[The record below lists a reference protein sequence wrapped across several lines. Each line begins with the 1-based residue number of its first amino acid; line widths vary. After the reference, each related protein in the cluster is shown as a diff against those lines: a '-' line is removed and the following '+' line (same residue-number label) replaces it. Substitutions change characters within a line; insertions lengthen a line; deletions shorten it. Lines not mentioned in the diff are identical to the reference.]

1 MVINMTDQWELNW
14 LNFQGCWQGRGTWF
28 GRDSEDRLDLESPVR
43 VMDPTTYDISFSDPD
58 TGVWDGSG
66 LFFAPGGQARY
77 DISRSTYNTGGGCW
91 QFQGAGGQS
100 SLAPGLDRR
109 RFGHEIN
116 LFYGRSRS
124 MLVLIWEPMG
134 TRWRLQLV
142 GAVDFRCRKTSLA
155 EPERPASTPPE
166 AMLATLEGWS
176 SLAET
181 FQPQPGCIG
190 RVSSLEPSAFVP
202 EHFMRHERTAAMP
215 AGLIFSVP
223 EYLPDGAYQL
233 EIGCLHTVEL
243 FQQLSI
249 VFDANGHLTAWER
262 RRFLAGTKKVDP

>member
-1 MVINMTDQWELNW
+1 MVIDMMDQWALNR

-43 VMDPTTYDISFSDPD
+43 VMDPTTYDISFSDPE

-100 SLAPGLDRR
+100 SLVPDSDRR

-116 LFYGRSRS
+116 LFHDRSRS
-124 MLVLIWEPMG
+124 MLVLIWEPVG
-134 TRWRLQLV
+134 ARWRLQLV
-142 GAVDFRCRKTSLA
+142 GAVGFRCRKTSA
-155 EPERPASTPPE
+155 PEPKRPASMPLK
-166 AMLATLEGWS
+166 AMLTSLKGWTS
-176 SLAET
+176 EAET
-181 FQPQPGCIG
+181 FRPQPGCIG
-190 RVSSLEPSAFVP
+190 QVRAAQPSVFVP
-202 EHFMRHERTAAMP
+202 EQFMRHEQTAVMP

-233 EIGCLHTVEL
+233 EVGCLHTAGF

-249 VFDANGHLTAWER
+249 VFDANGHLTSWER
-262 RRFLAGTKKVDP
+262 RRFLADTQEVDP

>member
-1 MVINMTDQWELNW
+1 MVIEMVDQWALNR

-28 GRDSEDRLDLESPVR
+28 GRDSEDRLDFESPVR
-43 VMDPTTYDISFSDPD
+43 VMDPTTYDISFSDPE

-66 LFFAPGGQARY
+66 LFFAPGGHARY
-77 DISRSTYNTGGGCW
+77 DISRSSYNTGGGCW

-100 SLAPGLDRR
+100 SLVPDSDRR

-116 LFYGRSRS
+116 LFHDRSRS
-124 MLVLIWEPMG
+124 MLVLIWEPVE

-142 GAVDFRCRKTSLA
+142 GAVGFRCRKTSA
-155 EPERPASTPPE
+155 PEPKRPVSMPPK
-166 AMLATLEGWS
+166 AMLTSVEGWTS
-176 SLAET
+176 EAET
-181 FQPQPGCIG
+181 FRPQPGCIG
-190 RVSSLEPSAFVP
+190 QVSAAQPSVFVS
-202 EHFMRHERTAAMP
+202 EQFMRHEQTAVMP

-233 EIGCLHTVEL
+233 EVGCLHTAGL

-249 VFDANGHLTAWER
+249 VFDANGHLTSWER
-262 RRFLAGTKKVDP
+262 RRFLADTQEVDP

>member
-1 MVINMTDQWELNW
+1 MVIEMVDQWALNR

-43 VMDPTTYDISFSDPD
+43 VMDPTTYDISFSDPE

-77 DISRSTYNTGGGCW
+77 DISRSRYNTSGGCW

-100 SLAPGLDRR
+100 SLVPDSDRR

-116 LFYGRSRS
+116 LFHDRSRS
-124 MLVLIWEPMG
+124 MLVLIWELVG

-142 GAVDFRCRKTSLA
+142 GAVGFRCRKTSA
-155 EPERPASTPPE
+155 PEPKRPASMSPK
-166 AMLATLEGWS
+166 AMLTSVEGWTS
-176 SLAET
+176 DAET
-181 FQPQPGCIG
+181 FRPQPGCIG
-190 RVSSLEPSAFVP
+190 QVCAAQPSVFVP
-202 EHFMRHERTAAMP
+202 EQFMRYELTAVMP

-223 EYLPDGAYQL
+223 EYLPDGPYQL
-233 EIGCLHTVEL
+233 EVGCLHTAGL

-249 VFDANGHLTAWER
+249 VFDANGHLTSWER
-262 RRFLAGTKKVDP
+262 RRFLADTQEVDP

>member
-1 MVINMTDQWELNW
+1 MVIDMVDQWALNR

-43 VMDPTTYDISFSDPD
+43 VMDPTTYDISFSDPE

-66 LFFAPGGQARY
+66 LFFAPGGHARY
-77 DISRSTYNTGGGCW
+77 DISRSSYNTGGGCW

-100 SLAPGLDRR
+100 SLVPDSDRR

-116 LFYGRSRS
+116 LFHDRSRS
-124 MLVLIWEPMG
+124 MLVLIWELVG

-142 GAVDFRCRKTSLA
+142 GAVGFRCRKTSA
-155 EPERPASTPPE
+155 PEPKRPVSMPPK
-166 AMLATLEGWS
+166 AMLTSVEGWTS
-176 SLAET
+176 EAET
-181 FQPQPGCIG
+181 FRPQPGCIG
-190 RVSSLEPSAFVP
+190 QVCAAQPSVFVP
-202 EHFMRHERTAAMP
+202 EQFMRHEQTAVMP

-233 EIGCLHTVEL
+233 EVGCLHTAGL

-249 VFDANGHLTAWER
+249 VFDANGHLTSWER
-262 RRFLAGTKKVDP
+262 RRFLADTQEVDP

>member
-1 MVINMTDQWELNW
+1 MVIDMVDQWALNR

-43 VMDPTTYDISFSDPD
+43 VMDPTTYDISFSDPE

-66 LFFAPGGQARY
+66 LFFAPGGHARY
-77 DISRSTYNTGGGCW
+77 DISRSSYNTGGGCW

-100 SLAPGLDRR
+100 SLVPDSDRR

-116 LFYGRSRS
+116 LFHDRSRS
-124 MLVLIWEPMG
+124 MLVLIWEPVG

-142 GAVDFRCRKTSLA
+142 GAVGFRCRKTSA
-155 EPERPASTPPE
+155 PEPKRPVSMPPK
-166 AMLATLEGWS
+166 AMLTSVEGWTS
-176 SLAET
+176 EAET
-181 FQPQPGCIG
+181 FRPQPGCIG
-190 RVSSLEPSAFVP
+190 QVCAAQPSVFVP
-202 EHFMRHERTAAMP
+202 EQFMRYELTAVMP

-233 EIGCLHTVEL
+233 EVGCLHTAGL

-249 VFDANGHLTAWER
+249 VFDANGHLTSWER
-262 RRFLAGTKKVDP
+262 RRFLADTQEVDP

>member
-1 MVINMTDQWELNW
+1 MVINMTDQWVLNR
-14 LNFQGCWQGRGTWF
+14 LNFQGCWQGRGRWF
-28 GRDSEDRLDLESPVR
+28 GRDSQDRLDLASPVR

-66 LFFAPGGQARY
+66 LFFAQGGKARY
-77 DISRSTYNTGGGCW
+77 EISRSTYNTGGGCW

-100 SLAPGLDRR
+100 SLVPDPDRR

-116 LFYGRSRS
+116 LFHDRSRS
-124 MLVLIWEPMG
+124 MLVLLWEPVG

-142 GAVDFRCRKTSLA
+142 GAVGFLCRNTSVRK
-155 EPERPASTPPE
+155 PERLASMSPE
-166 AMLATLEGWS
+166 AMLASLGGWS
-176 SLAET
+176 SVAET
-181 FQPQPGCIG
+181 FWPQPGCIG
-190 RVSSLEPSAFVP
+190 QVSAAQPSVFVP
-202 EHFMRHERTAAMP
+202 EQFMRHARTAVMP

-249 VFDANGHLTAWER
+249 VFDVNGHLTAWER

>member
-1 MVINMTDQWELNW
+1 
-14 LNFQGCWQGRGTWF
+14 
-28 GRDSEDRLDLESPVR
+28 
-43 VMDPTTYDISFSDPD
+43 
-58 TGVWDGSG
+58 
-66 LFFAPGGQARY
+66 
-77 DISRSTYNTGGGCW
+77 
-91 QFQGAGGQS
+91 
-100 SLAPGLDRR
+100 
-109 RFGHEIN
+109 
-116 LFYGRSRS
+116 

-155 EPERPASTPPE
+155 EQERPASTPPE
-166 AMLATLEGWS
+166 AMLATLKGCS
-176 SLAET
+176 SMAET

-190 RVSSLEPSAFVP
+190 RVSSLQPSAFVP
-202 EHFMRHERTAAMP
+202 EHFMRHERTATMP

-249 VFDANGHLTAWER
+249 MFDANGHLTAWER

>member
-1 MVINMTDQWELNW
+1 MVIDMVDQWALNR

-43 VMDPTTYDISFSDPD
+43 VMDPTTYDISFSDPE

-66 LFFAPGGQARY
+66 LFFAPGGHARY
-77 DISRSTYNTGGGCW
+77 DISRSSYNTGGGCW

-100 SLAPGLDRR
+100 SLVPDSDRR

-116 LFYGRSRS
+116 LFHDRSRS
-124 MLVLIWEPMG
+124 MLVLIWEPVG

-142 GAVDFRCRKTSLA
+142 GAVGFRCRKTSA
-155 EPERPASTPPE
+155 PEPKRPVSMPPK
-166 AMLATLEGWS
+166 AMLTSVEGWTS
-176 SLAET
+176 EAET
-181 FQPQPGCIG
+181 FRPQPGCIG
-190 RVSSLEPSAFVP
+190 QVCAAQPSVFVP
-202 EHFMRHERTAAMP
+202 EQFMRYELTAVMP

-223 EYLPDGAYQL
+223 EYLPDDAYQL
-233 EIGCLHTVEL
+233 EVGCLHTAGL

-249 VFDANGHLTAWER
+249 VFDANGHLTSWER
-262 RRFLAGTKKVDP
+262 RRFLADTQEVDP

>member
-1 MVINMTDQWELNW
+1 MVIEMVDQWALNR

-28 GRDSEDRLDLESPVR
+28 GRDSEDRLDFESPVR
-43 VMDPTTYDISFSDPD
+43 VMDPTTYDISFSDPE

-66 LFFAPGGQARY
+66 LFFAPGGHARY
-77 DISRSTYNTGGGCW
+77 DISRSSYNTGGGCW

-100 SLAPGLDRR
+100 SLVPDSDRR

-116 LFYGRSRS
+116 LFHDRSRS
-124 MLVLIWEPMG
+124 MLVLIWEPVE

-142 GAVDFRCRKTSLA
+142 GAVGFRCRKTSA
-155 EPERPASTPPE
+155 PEPKRPVSMPPK
-166 AMLATLEGWS
+166 AMLTSVEGWTS
-176 SLAET
+176 EAET
-181 FQPQPGCIG
+181 FRPQPGCIG
-190 RVSSLEPSAFVP
+190 QVCAAQPSVFVP
-202 EHFMRHERTAAMP
+202 EQFMRYELTAVMP

-233 EIGCLHTVEL
+233 EVGCLHTAGL

-249 VFDANGHLTAWER
+249 VFDANGHLTSWER
-262 RRFLAGTKKVDP
+262 RRFLADTQEVDP